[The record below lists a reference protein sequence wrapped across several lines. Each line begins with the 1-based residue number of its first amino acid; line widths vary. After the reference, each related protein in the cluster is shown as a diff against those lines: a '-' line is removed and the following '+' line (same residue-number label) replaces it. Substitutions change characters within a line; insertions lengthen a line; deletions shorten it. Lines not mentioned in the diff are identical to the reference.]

1 MKPSTTAERLQE
13 AMNIRGLKQVDV
25 LRLAEPYCRA
35 YGVNLGKTA
44 LTQYVSGKI
53 VPRQD
58 KLTIL
63 GLALDVSEVWLMGYD
78 GGVDSSHYNSTRY
91 HGINL
96 HAFFTKGTVEFRL
109 FNGTTHAGRIKAYVQ
124 FCLAM
129 SAWAI
134 NCDHDNLHFKSV
146 AGYTQQQK
154 HDLMLRV
161 LTKRLGMRGPEFKT
175 ARLHLT
181 SAFLTEAESENTAA

>member
-35 YGVNLGKTA
+35 YGVTA

-78 GGVDSSHYNSTRY
+78 VPMERKTAPIPMEEDERSKE
-91 HGINL
+91 
-96 HAFFTKGTVEFRL
+96 FVEL
-109 FNGTTHAGRIKAYVQ
+109 FNQLSTEQKKAVLYV
-124 FCLAM
+124 M
-129 SAWAI
+129 
-134 NCDHDNLHFKSV
+134 K
-146 AGYTQQQK
+146 G
-154 HDLMLRV
+154 
-161 LTKRLGMRGPEFKT
+161 
-175 ARLHLT
+175 
-181 SAFLTEAESENTAA
+181 FLEKQ

>member
-78 GGVDSSHYNSTRY
+78 VPMERKTAPIPMEEDERSKE
-91 HGINL
+91 
-96 HAFFTKGTVEFRL
+96 FVEL
-109 FNGTTHAGRIKAYVQ
+109 FNQLSTE
-124 FCLAM
+124 
-129 SAWAI
+129 
-134 NCDHDNLHFKSV
+134 
-146 AGYTQQQK
+146 QK
-154 HDLMLRV
+154 RPFFML
-161 LTKRLGMRGPEFKT
+161 
-175 ARLHLT
+175 
-181 SAFLTEAESENTAA
+181 